1 MILEKIDGFKPV
13 KTRKTMKNTSLKLL
27 KKENENCKT
36 RKIIKNSSLKLL
48 KKKKIKTIKI
58 NKKRKELF
66 GLSSF
71 SCL

>member
-48 KKKKIKTIKI
+48 KK
-58 NKKRKELF
+58 NKNYKNK
-66 GLSSF
+66 
-71 SCL
+71 